1 MQDIRVLVADDEIP
15 ARGELKYELATIPG
29 VQIVGECKNGKEVL
43 DFLNVH
49 PNVDILFLDIE
60 MPFMNGLEC
69 AKEIQ
74 RRDYPVKIVF
84 ATGYSQFAV
93 QAFDLEAFDY
103 ILKPYDEK
111 RIQRTIKRYADSLEL
126 RENHR
131 SPGEIINTSQRIS
144 LQTKDKTV
152 MISPAQ
158 EIIIIS
164 TEKSDRSLFYTTSG
178 IIESRMALRDAEQL
192 LAYGLRDFAAHESRA
207 DSLQYQQIRA
217 APLVRLSRAGLHSRG
232 GMCGD
237 KHIFLR
243 CDENGEQVV
252 FADF

>member
-29 VQIVGECKNGKEVL
+29 VQ
-43 DFLNVH
+43 NVH

-131 SPGEIINTSQRIS
+131 SPR
-144 LQTKDKTV
+144 
-152 MISPAQ
+152 
-158 EIIIIS
+158 
-164 TEKSDRSLFYTTSG
+164 EKSSTPPSASPFRPRTRQS
-178 IIESRMALRDAEQL
+178 
-192 LAYGLRDFAAHESRA
+192 
-207 DSLQYQQIRA
+207 
-217 APLVRLSRAGLHSRG
+217 
-232 GMCGD
+232 
-237 KHIFLR
+237 
-243 CDENGEQVV
+243 
-252 FADF
+252 

>member
-131 SPGEIINTSQRIS
+131 S
-144 LQTKDKTV
+144 
-152 MISPAQ
+152 
-158 EIIIIS
+158 
-164 TEKSDRSLFYTTSG
+164 LFYTTSG

-192 LAYGLRDFAAHESRA
+192 LAPHGFFRTHKGYIVNLAMIQELESQDNGTLLLTMNYFPKEKVPVSRHYIKDFKNT
-207 DSLQYQQIRA
+207 
-217 APLVRLSRAGLHSRG
+217 LHIS
-232 GMCGD
+232 
-237 KHIFLR
+237 
-243 CDENGEQVV
+243 
-252 FADF
+252 

>member
-93 QAFDLEAFDY
+93 QA
-103 ILKPYDEK
+103 LKN
-111 RIQRTIKRYADSLEL
+111 AS
-126 RENHR
+126 REP
-131 SPGEIINTSQRIS
+131 SKDT
-144 LQTKDKTV
+144 QTASNSAKTTA
-152 MISPAQ
+152 PR
-158 EIIIIS
+158 
-164 TEKSDRSLFYTTSG
+164 EKSSTPPSASPFRPRTRQS
-178 IIESRMALRDAEQL
+178 
-192 LAYGLRDFAAHESRA
+192 
-207 DSLQYQQIRA
+207 
-217 APLVRLSRAGLHSRG
+217 
-232 GMCGD
+232 
-237 KHIFLR
+237 
-243 CDENGEQVV
+243 
-252 FADF
+252 

>member
-84 ATGYSQFAV
+84 ATGYSQFAI

-164 TEKSDRSLFYTTSG
+164 TEKSDRSLFYTP
-178 IIESRMALRDAEQL
+178 
-192 LAYGLRDFAAHESRA
+192 AAS
-207 DSLQYQQIRA
+207 
-217 APLVRLSRAGLHSRG
+217 
-232 GMCGD
+232 
-237 KHIFLR
+237 
-243 CDENGEQVV
+243 
-252 FADF
+252 

>member
-131 SPGEIINTSQRIS
+131 SPGEIINTSQRI
-144 LQTKDKTV
+144 
-152 MISPAQ
+152 
-158 EIIIIS
+158 
-164 TEKSDRSLFYTTSG
+164 
-178 IIESRMALRDAEQL
+178 IESRMALRDAEQL
-192 LAYGLRDFAAHESRA
+192 LAPHGFFRTHKGYIVNLAMIQELESQDNGTLLLTMNYFPKEKVPVSRHYIKDFKNT
-207 DSLQYQQIRA
+207 
-217 APLVRLSRAGLHSRG
+217 LHIS
-232 GMCGD
+232 
-237 KHIFLR
+237 
-243 CDENGEQVV
+243 
-252 FADF
+252 

>member
-49 PNVDILFLDIE
+49 PNVDILFLNIE

-131 SPGEIINTSQRIS
+131 S
-144 LQTKDKTV
+144 
-152 MISPAQ
+152 
-158 EIIIIS
+158 
-164 TEKSDRSLFYTTSG
+164 LFYTTSG
-178 IIESRMALRDAEQL
+178 IIESKMALRDAEQL
-192 LAYGLRDFAAHESRA
+192 LAPHGFFRTHKGYIVNLAMIQELESQDNGTLLLTMNYFPKEKVPVSRHYIKDFKNT
-207 DSLQYQQIRA
+207 
-217 APLVRLSRAGLHSRG
+217 LHIS
-232 GMCGD
+232 
-237 KHIFLR
+237 
-243 CDENGEQVV
+243 
-252 FADF
+252 